1 MSQLT
6 ANSRLSLNLTVVVI
20 CVGAL
25 VGTGWRAAN
34 LLRDIK
40 DEIGGLRAEVKAVSA
55 DRWTLQDQER
65 WAARLERLNRSANL
79 IIPEPARVP

>member
-1 MSQLT
+1 MSQLN
-6 ANSRLSLNLTVVVI
+6 ANSRLSLNLTVVVV

-25 VGTGWRAAN
+25 VATGWRAAN

-40 DEIGGLRAEVKAVSA
+40 DEIGGLRSEVTKVST

-65 WAARLERLNRSANL
+65 WASRLERLNRSSNL
-79 IIPEPARVP
+79 VIPEPAR

>member
-1 MSQLT
+1 MSQIT
-6 ANSRLSLNLTVVVI
+6 TNSRLSLNLTVVVI
-20 CVGAL
+20 CVAAL

-40 DEIGGLRAEVKAVSA
+40 DEIGGLRSEVKAVSA

-65 WAARLERLNRSANL
+65 WASRLERLNRTSNL
-79 IIPEPARVP
+79 VVPEPTR